1 MSSVLTCHHSI
12 IAEHVSGL
20 FPPTPSVEGATYE
33 LDVYDLDFWRE
44 RLMEERLGLKE
55 EKLGSG
61 WVGFWPRGFGCVG
74 NSPVKRHKDV

>member
-1 MSSVLTCHHSI
+1 
-12 IAEHVSGL
+12 
-20 FPPTPSVEGATYE
+20 

-61 WVGFWPRGFGCVG
+61 WFLATGRLVVWVTLL
-74 NSPVKRHKDV
+74 